1 MTFVAPNTAAR
12 RITVRLRAARVN
24 ARRIALRRV
33 RQETLRHPN
42 MELLG
47 EFGARIVLPYAPLPV
62 AHDNI
67 ARKWETIERT
77 GRTPLLIAGAPQLR
91 TLGFTLT
98 LARPDHQR
106 PVEDLINRLRNA
118 ARGTGRWG
126 LSYGPFEQG
135 MWRITG
141 LSVSITGR
149 QHGTNLATRATAQM
163 TLTEAGPAI
172 RVGPL
177 TGGVRPPAPPP
188 PPERSPW
195 PVLYH
200 VKRGDTLWALAV
212 RFYKD
217 GRKWPI
223 IADRNGIR
231 DPRKMPTYAQSGK
244 HLVIPYPHTSP
255 DRRGRPPGHPQYGAD

>member
-1 MTFVAPNTAAR
+1 MVVRSAAER
-12 RITVRLRAARVN
+12 RITVTLRTARTN

-33 RQETLRHPN
+33 KQQTMRHPK

-47 EFGARIVLPYAPLPV
+47 EFGGRIVLPYAPLPV
-62 AHDNI
+62 DHDNI
-67 ARKWETIERT
+67 ARKWETIDRT
-77 GRTPLLIAGAPQLR
+77 GRQPLLVAGALPLR
-91 TLGFTLT
+91 TVSFTLL
-98 LARPDHQR
+98 LARPDHQQ
-106 PVEDLINRLRNA
+106 PVEDWINRLRNA
-118 ARGTGRWG
+118 ARTTYRYG

-141 LSVSITGR
+141 LRISITNR

-172 RVGPL
+172 KVGPL
-177 TGGVRPPAPPP
+177 TGGVRPPTPAP

-200 VKRGDTLWALAV
+200 VKRGHTLWALAV

-231 DPRKMPTYAQSGK
+231 DPRKMPTYQQSGK
-244 HLVIPYPHTSP
+244 HLVIPYPHTRP
-255 DRRGRPPGHPQYGAD
+255 DLKGRPPGHPQYGAD